1 MAKID
6 LTAVVFV
13 LSYLLYQIGA
23 PPHQTSGICH
33 NYPYEVD
40 SIFWLL
46 KTTISSCIVL
56 FYRRAK
62 LRCFWLLAFIS
73 RPQVRNIHLP
83 GQMNLPGSLIPS
95 DKYFLKNLTF
105 VVRNPLVWL
114 RHHSSQT
121 LYVAKVKSKQGHC
134 FLVVCIILP
143 WSQSRHHPAF
153 ICYIF
158 SCFI

>member
-56 FYRRAK
+56 FCREVSLETTYTLPFFRVSFKK
-62 LRCFWLLAFIS
+62 LFRIE
-73 RPQVRNIHLP
+73 
-83 GQMNLPGSLIPS
+83 
-95 DKYFLKNLTF
+95 LK
-105 VVRNPLVWL
+105 P
-114 RHHSSQT
+114 
-121 LYVAKVKSKQGHC
+121 
-134 FLVVCIILP
+134 I
-143 WSQSRHHPAF
+143 
-153 ICYIF
+153 
-158 SCFI
+158 